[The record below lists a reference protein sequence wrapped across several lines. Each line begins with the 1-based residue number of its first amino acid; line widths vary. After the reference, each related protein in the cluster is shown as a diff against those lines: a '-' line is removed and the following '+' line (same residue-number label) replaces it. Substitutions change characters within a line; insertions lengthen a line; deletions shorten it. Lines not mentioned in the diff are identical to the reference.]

1 MNLKKKNWKINGDK
15 LLIGVHAFQ
24 KSFGGAVA
32 EVNWK
37 FSKIIFPFL
46 EENHSK
52 KMWDFQSIEKRSD
65 AIRIRV
71 TVSHTVD
78 Y

>member
-15 LLIGVHAFQ
+15 LLIVVYAFQ

-32 EVNWK
+32 EVNRK
-37 FSKIIFPFL
+37 FSKIIFPFS

-52 KMWDFQSIEKRSD
+52 NMWDFQSIEKRSD